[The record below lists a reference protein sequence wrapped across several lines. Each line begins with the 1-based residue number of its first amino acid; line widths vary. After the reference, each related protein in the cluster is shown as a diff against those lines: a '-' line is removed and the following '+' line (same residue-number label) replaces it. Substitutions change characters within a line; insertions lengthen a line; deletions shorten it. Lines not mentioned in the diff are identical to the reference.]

1 MRLVDTMTFKAKKM
15 LFETSEDME
24 VFVKG
29 NKKQTVMQQYERTA
43 KKEVCNVQNSIDL
56 MAGDTLSMVAKDT
69 NMQATQSD
77 VKINA
82 ANKVYIQG
90 VNGIET
96 DS

>member
-1 MRLVDTMTFKAKKM
+1 M

-43 KKEVCNVQNSIDL
+43 KKEVCNVQNSIEL

-82 ANKVYIQG
+82 TNKVYIQG

>member
-1 MRLVDTMTFKAKKM
+1 M